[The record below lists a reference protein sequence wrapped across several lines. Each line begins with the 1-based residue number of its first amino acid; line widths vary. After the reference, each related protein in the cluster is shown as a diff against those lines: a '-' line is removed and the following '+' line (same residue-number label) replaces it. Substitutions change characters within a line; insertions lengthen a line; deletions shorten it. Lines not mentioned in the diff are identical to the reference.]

1 MAKGNELRK
10 LRLEKNIP
18 AKDMVVVV
26 RAIYP
31 KYDKT
36 MQSKCENG
44 DEYGVSLRPD
54 AMNALYEQFAPEQ
67 LAKKPKRDN
76 HRLKGRVS
84 CRLEDADFSALQQ
97 RMSKDGYTTAQNLL
111 TELVRQY
118 LNGEV
123 GNV

>member
-18 AKDMVVVV
+18 AKDMVAVV

-84 CRLEDADFSALQQ
+84 CRLEDADFAALQQ
-97 RMSKDGYTTAQNLL
+97 RMGEDGYTTAQNLL